1 MIRIIVK
8 EMMKACAS
16 PSRRASTEIAKR
28 LVAMYPNS
36 LQDVIEGDVVGQ
48 GYHSLVKQIQ
58 ARIEKEKRSSSSMIQ
73 KRKKGSDDTDEV
85 SPEKRASIQDTYGCI
100 KWDMKFLPVSETSE
114 SQQEK
119 QKQMKILSE
128 QTSFSPEE
136 VKTLIKCT
144 YYSQRKAINKGAD
157 LQILI
162 EEWPFQEIG
171 MSVHFEELTGV
182 PLKQTFLT
190 SLEKKAKRL
199 LHFLE
204 TTCADKSKR
213 VLEAVVKLRMQRG
226 QLKGSSED
234 VKDMMLLLL
243 SYFDEKEEI
252 LLHYV
257 EETCLA
263 REVQMEA
270 LPVTPCIIV
279 CGSSCYASRLFMLSV
294 DHKVVNDHITDF
306 ISAICLMLGSYYCL
320 NIHYPVKLGS
330 TLEFLQRCFFNIN
343 PEKGTKVEK
352 TEKKTLHVNPR
363 VLTLIAELSDHEWR
377 ETI

>member
-1 MIRIIVK
+1 
-8 EMMKACAS
+8 
-16 PSRRASTEIAKR
+16 
-28 LVAMYPNS
+28 
-36 LQDVIEGDVVGQ
+36 
-48 GYHSLVKQIQ
+48 
-58 ARIEKEKRSSSSMIQ
+58 MIQ

-85 SPEKRASIQDTYGCI
+85 PPEKRASIQDTYGCI

-136 VKTLIKCT
+136 VKTLMKCT
-144 YYSQRKAINKGAD
+144 YYSPRKAINKGAD

-162 EEWPFQEIG
+162 EEWPFLFQEIG

-199 LHFLE
+199 LRFLE

-279 CGSSCYASRLFMLSV
+279 CG
-294 DHKVVNDHITDF
+294 K
-306 ISAICLMLGSYYCL
+306 LMFYWKEPKQ
-320 NIHYPVKLGS
+320 I
-330 TLEFLQRCFFNIN
+330 
-343 PEKGTKVEK
+343 
-352 TEKKTLHVNPR
+352 
-363 VLTLIAELSDHEWR
+363 
-377 ETI
+377 